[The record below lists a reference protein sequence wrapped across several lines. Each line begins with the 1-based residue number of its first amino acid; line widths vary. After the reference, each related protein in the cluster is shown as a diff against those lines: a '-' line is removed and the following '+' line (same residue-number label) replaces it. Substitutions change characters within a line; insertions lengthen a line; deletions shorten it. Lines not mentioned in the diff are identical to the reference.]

1 MPISS
6 RRQTAPTARPKAKTA
21 ATTPLLDPSKRIV
34 TARPKQAPRR
44 LAASANPRGR
54 PRRQA
59 RANQAEKAWK
69 QAQAIARFLW
79 RHRREPN
86 LWLSLLVAAEVLVLL
101 GLLIAYQALSV

>member
-34 TARPKQAPRR
+34 TAR
-44 LAASANPRGR
+44 L
-54 PRRQA
+54 
-59 RANQAEKAWK
+59 K

>member
-44 LAASANPRGR
+44 LAAPAKPRGR

-59 RANQAEKAWK
+59 GPSHAEKA
-69 QAQAIARFLW
+69 
-79 RHRREPN
+79 
-86 LWLSLLVAAEVLVLL
+86 WLSLLVAAEVLVLL